1 MTTTKQWCL
10 DVKEHS
16 DGDKYIELNQEIL
29 ELSGFKEGD
38 KLLWVDNLDS
48 SFTILQYDNI
58 KDSYT
63 LTCEMSI
70 DNRSI
75 LLYIANDNPD
85 VYLLIMYEAN
95 DIASAR
101 MFKDKTS
108 NYVND
113 CAENW
118 LHRYGEFK
126 NENIDT
132 K

>member
-58 KDSYT
+58 KDLYT

-95 DIASAR
+95 DIANAR
-101 MFKDKTS
+101 MFKYNTL

>member
-113 CAENW
+113 CVENW
-118 LHRYGEFK
+118 LHRYGKFK

>member
-95 DIASAR
+95 DIANAR
-101 MFKDKTS
+101 MFKDNTL

-118 LHRYGEFK
+118 LHKYGEFK